1 MVTRFCI
8 LTKFLPR
15 DGFGPKICGPG
26 PVWAG
31 LPLGRPNAWAVFKS
45 DFWAW
50 AGPGFSSFGLD
61 QALGRPENH
70 YWANLGHFG
79 HPKTSVYLLAV
90 AAYGRLFG
98 CRIQIFK

>member
-1 MVTRFCI
+1 MKTITFSNFQTIKI
-8 LTKFLPR
+8 LYFSKMTFSSVLKL
-15 DGFGPKICGPG
+15 GMG
-26 PVWAG
+26 
-31 LPLGRPNAWAVFKS
+31 LGRPNAWAVFKS

-79 HPKTSVYLLAV
+79 HPKTSVYSLAV
-90 AAYGRLFG
+90 AASGRLFG
-98 CRIQIFK
+98 CRIRIFK